1 METLL
6 SEPSVPTAVFCH
18 SDEVAVG
25 AVLTLRRAGIAVP
38 QEISVIGVDNHPSA
52 ELVGLTTIGQ
62 PAHQQ
67 GAVAG
72 EIVAEMLAGAAV
84 TDPRRV
90 LPTGLVVRGSTAPPK
105 PLTGA
110 S

>member
-1 METLL
+1 
-6 SEPSVPTAVFCH
+6 
-18 SDEVAVG
+18 
-25 AVLTLRRAGIAVP
+25 VP

-52 ELVGLTTIGQ
+52 ELVDLTTIGQ

-72 EIVAEMLAGAAV
+72 EIVAELLAGGAIA
-84 TDPRRV
+84 DPHRV
-90 LPTGLVVRGSTAPPK
+90 LPTRLVVRGSTAPPT
-105 PLTGA
+105 PVAGE